1 MRSGPMCYELDLLM
15 RFECG
20 HNRSS
25 VWLCRSVGRPARL
38 DTVWYP
44 ALYLWDLCLRCCKT
58 AVAAHSCSTS
68 MRYIYI
74 RARCFIR
81 SHYLTSRTSYE
92 DVCAVRYCASTF
104 LTSEHHAKLLKH
116 GGMSLE
122 LEWHVALRQCLRAMA
137 CGAYMHL
144 QTIAFAKCR

>member
-1 MRSGPMCYELDLLM
+1 MQHIDAVHLHTC
-15 RFECG
+15 
-20 HNRSS
+20 
-25 VWLCRSVGRPARL
+25 
-38 DTVWYP
+38 TV
-44 ALYLWDLCLRCCKT
+44 
-58 AVAAHSCSTS
+58 
-68 MRYIYI
+68 
-74 RARCFIR
+74 
-81 SHYLTSRTSYE
+81 
-92 DVCAVRYCASTF
+92 STF